1 VIILTEFFLGKR
13 ARHGYAVEAAY
24 GTANPAT
31 TYSWMGII
39 QSISPTSK
47 SELFQINAM
56 DDTDSRNVSEYIETL
71 RTYTGSVEFLVQ
83 HCRPLLLGYG
93 TDTLT
98 GSDPYVHTFIEG
110 NELKSFT
117 FNFGY
122 QHTTDHAIDYT
133 GCVVNRMDIG
143 CSKGEFMKCTF
154 DFVAQKGVDH
164 AFRSY
169 QTGDACKEYPTVGAG
184 AIRPFMYSD
193 AEVEINGVS
202 YSPETIRMTINNN
215 LLSEPVLNTTNT
227 QRIAEPIPQLR
238 EYEASMTLKMATD
251 DLYDLWETGTYAG
264 TDPTITFTRTAVN
277 DFVEFTLED
286 AVLESAISPYNIND
300 GIVIVELPFKV
311 KKIGIVETNAINVD
325 YDTVET

>member
-1 VIILTEFFLGKR
+1 MTEFYLGKR

-31 TYSWMGII
+31 TYSWLGVI

-71 RTYTGSVEFLVQ
+71 RSYAGSVEFLVQ

-98 GSDPYVHTFIEG
+98 GSSPYVHTFVEG
-110 NELKSFT
+110 NILKSFT
-117 FNFGY
+117 LNFGY
-122 QHTTDHAIDYT
+122 QHTTAHAIDYT
-133 GCVVNRMDIG
+133 GCVVNRMDIE
-143 CSKGEFMKCTF
+143 CSKGEFMKCTL
-154 DFVAQKGVDH
+154 DFVAQTGADH

-169 QTGDACKEYPTVGAG
+169 QTGDAHKEYPTVGSG
-184 AIRPFMYSD
+184 SITPYSYSD
-193 AEVEINGVS
+193 ATVTINGVT
-202 YSPETIRMTINNN
+202 YTPETVKMSLNNN
-215 LLSEPVLNTTNT
+215 LLSEPVLDSSNDK
-227 QRIAEPIPQLR
+227 RIAEPIPQLR
-238 EYEASMTLKMATD
+238 EYEASATIKMATD
-251 DLYDLWETGTYAG
+251 DLYDLWETGTYAT
-264 TDPTITFTRTAVN
+264 TDPTITFTRTAVS
-277 DFVEFTLED
+277 DLVEFTLED

-325 YDTVET
+325 YDDVEA